1 MQTKTQALLTMKPK
15 GNEKMKKIL
24 CLAFAALLMISLV
37 SCGSFDYATAD
48 YSKYVK
54 LVSPADVTRDMIEQD
69 YNASKAE
76 LAQAYSQFNVLDSY
90 SMDFKVTASIVST
103 DSEGNETKNKYS
115 AWCFDTDENYV
126 KSYSVGKDAAHRAF
140 DNALIYDVTNA
151 ADFENAAYRGTEY
164 NKAYTFNMDIPAD
177 YSNADVAGK
186 TVAFTITPIAV
197 YPSIYADAEIIFG
210 VAESLNS
217 VSGAVI
223 ENGDAVSLGD
233 IVVIDYKGTLN
244 GVAFSGGSYEN
255 YTMQLGY
262 ASFVKGFEEA
272 IVGHKVGETF
282 TIDVKFPENYGTA
295 DLAGKDTKFEI
306 TIHKGYR
313 FSDEFVKN
321 NTEFDNT
328 WDYKNA
334 MRLQYHSMYVGAD
347 LLCSKCEIVKYPS
360 SLLSDYKYY
369 YKTLAESRVNY
380 YYTNYYQGQGYSLKQ
395 TEETLF
401 PDGGIKLYAQK
412 NGENL
417 VLRDLVCAKIL
428 LDNGYELTSER
439 FDGYLDYLATTLSN
453 GDGVQYTRE
462 ELIETYGESKLKVD
476 AKAYYATQ
484 LIYENLTCLPFSIAF
499 VMLY

>member
-1 MQTKTQALLTMKPK
+1 
-15 GNEKMKKIL
+15 MKKIL

-54 LVSPADVTRDMIEQD
+54 SVSPADITLDMIKQD
-69 YNASKAE
+69 YEASRKE
-76 LAQAYSQFNVLDSY
+76 LAKTYSQFNVLDSY

-103 DSEGNETKNKYS
+103 DSEGNEVKNKYN
-115 AWCFDTDENYV
+115 AWCLDTDENYV
-126 KSYSVGKDAAHRAF
+126 KDYYVGKDAANRTF
-140 DNALIYDVTNA
+140 DDALIYDVTKAGNVA
-151 ADFENAAYRGTEY
+151 NSSYRGTEY
-164 NKAYTFNMDIPAD
+164 NKAYTFTMDIPKD

-186 TVAFTITPIAV
+186 TVSFTITPIAV
-197 YPSIYADAEIIFG
+197 YPSIYADAEIVFG
-210 VAESLNS
+210 VAESLKS
-217 VSGAVI
+217 VNGAVI
-223 ENGDAVSLGD
+223 ADGDTVSLGD

-244 GVAFSGGSYEN
+244 GEAFGGGSYEK

-262 ASFVKGFEEA
+262 ASFVEGFEEA

-282 TIDVKFPENYGTA
+282 TIDVKFPENYSTTS
-295 DLAGKDTKFEI
+295 LAGKDTKFEI
-306 TIHKGYR
+306 TIHEGYR
-313 FSDEFVKN
+313 FSDEFVKS
-321 NTEFDNT
+321 NTSFEGT

-334 MRLQYHSMYVGAD
+334 MRIQYHSMYVGSD
-347 LLCSKCEIVKYPS
+347 LLCSKCEMIKYPS

-380 YYTNYYQGQGYSLKQ
+380 YYKNYYQGQGYTLKK

-417 VLRDLVCAKIL
+417 VLRDLVCSEL
-428 LDNGYELTSER
+428 LRENGYELTDEK
-439 FDGYLDYLATTLSN
+439 FNGYLDYLSTTIRSD
-453 GDGVQYTRE
+453 DGKQYTRE
-462 ELIETYGESKLKVD
+462 ELIETYGEAKLKVD
-476 AKAYYATQ
+476 AKSYYATQ
-484 LIYENLTCLPFSIAF
+484 IIYEKLTCLPFKIAF